1 MLKDLLIEMIS
12 NLVDHPE
19 DVSINEIAG
28 EHTHIFELRVNK
40 EDLGKV
46 IGKQGRTA
54 KAIRT
59 ILSAASVKDN
69 KRAMLEILD

>member
-1 MLKDLLIEMIS
+1 MKDLLKYLVEK
-12 NLVDHPE
+12 LVDHPS
-19 DVSINEIAG
+19 DVEINEVAG

-40 EDLGKV
+40 EDLGKI

-59 ILSAASVKDN
+59 ILSAASVKEN